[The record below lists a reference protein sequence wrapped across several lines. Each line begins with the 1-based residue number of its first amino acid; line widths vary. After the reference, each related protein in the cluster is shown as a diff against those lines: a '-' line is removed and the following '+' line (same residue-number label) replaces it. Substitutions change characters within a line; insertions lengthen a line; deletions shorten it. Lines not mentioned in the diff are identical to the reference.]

1 MKHLYID
8 ENPYYNGTYLL
19 IFKTNEYGW
28 GQLPGHMGILG
39 ARLLQIDYVDYLRYC
54 RDYYGA
60 KIIGKKNAVS
70 YLVFTDKKL
79 VEKLAAELDRRLEI
93 ILNQNNVPAD

>member
-28 GQLPGHMGILG
+28 GQLPGYMGILG

-60 KIIGKKNAVS
+60 KIMGKKDAVPH
-70 YLVFTDKKL
+70 LVFTDKNL
-79 VEKLAAELDRRLEI
+79 LEKLAAELDKRLEVV
-93 ILNQNNVPAD
+93 LNQNIVPID

>member
-8 ENPYYNGTYLL
+8 ENPFYSGTYLL
-19 IFKTNEYGW
+19 FFKTNEFGW
-28 GQLPGHMGILG
+28 GQIPGRSNILG
-39 ARLLQIDYVDYLRYC
+39 ARLLQISYPDYLRYC

-60 KIIGKKNAVS
+60 KIMGKKDKIP

-79 VEKLAAELDRRLEI
+79 VEKLAAELDKRLEI

>member
-28 GQLPGHMGILG
+28 GKLSGHMGILG

-60 KIIGKKNAVS
+60 KIMGKKNAVP

-79 VEKLAAELDRRLEI
+79 VEKLGRILDSRLDI
-93 ILNQNNVPAD
+93 ILNQNIVSKD